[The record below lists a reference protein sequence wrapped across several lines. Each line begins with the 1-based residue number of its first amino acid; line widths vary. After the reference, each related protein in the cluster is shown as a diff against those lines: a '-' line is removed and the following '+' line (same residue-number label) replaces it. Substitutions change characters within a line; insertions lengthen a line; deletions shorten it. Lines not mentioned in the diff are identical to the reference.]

1 MPLPFAEDQHGS
13 CDMDT
18 NANVERLDF
27 KPTIH
32 PFAGRI
38 GGNQGLVL
46 DPNDASNAELLKR
59 MPDAAP
65 LISLRQAFDLKAFG
79 DIDLWKFSAT
89 ECVGKQ
95 RWWL

>member
-1 MPLPFAEDQHGS
+1 MPTPFAEDQHGS
-13 CDMDT
+13 CGM
-18 NANVERLDF
+18 NIHANIERLDL
-27 KPTIH
+27 KPTIQ

-38 GGNQGLVL
+38 GGHQGLVL

-65 LISLRQAFDLKAFG
+65 LISLRQVFDPRAFS

-95 RWWL
+95 R